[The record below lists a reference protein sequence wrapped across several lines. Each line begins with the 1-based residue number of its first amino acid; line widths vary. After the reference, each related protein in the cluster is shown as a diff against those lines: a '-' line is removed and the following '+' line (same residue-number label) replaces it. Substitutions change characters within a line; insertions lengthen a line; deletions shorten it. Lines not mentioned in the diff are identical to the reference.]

1 MAGCQSLNRP
11 EEDPV
16 EPYLQPSSGR
26 DDFAASRARWEQMV
40 ARLSDVEMMACTQ
53 QVLEEY
59 VTAAGRDLQRQLMQ
73 DQLDARTAREPRLR
87 QVAGADGVT
96 RRRAETGHRRLVA
109 TTVGPV
115 EVRRIAYRAPGASN
129 LHPADAQ
136 LALPQ
141 RLYSFP
147 LQRQVV
153 HEVAA
158 GSLRAAREAL
168 IRATGQHVG
177 TRQLMQIAT
186 EAAVDIRDFYQ
197 PAADR
202 GADPAGADRRDVL
215 VLSLDATGV
224 NMIPADLREP
234 APTRPTG
241 PQPPSAQL
249 ARRER
254 TGRTRMAVVTA
265 IYDAAP
271 VPRTAADILPADPA
285 ERATRRPG
293 PRTRGRKVDASLEY
307 SVAPMVTAL
316 FDQAETRDRQ
326 HRRRW
331 VVLVDGANHQLDR
344 IRQEAERR
352 GVHIDIV
359 IDFIHVLEYLWKAAE
374 DLHTSHNARAAFVRA
389 TARDLLQGHAP
400 RVVADLHARLRIRA
414 QTSEPAPGLERA
426 TAYLQAKQPYLNY
439 HIALA
444 LGWPIATGVIE
455 GCCRYLVKDRLDIT
469 GARWSLTSAEA
480 VLLLRAVITNGDFD
494 QYWQFHLDREH
505 QRTHTSRYQDLYA
518 LAA

>member
-16 EPYLQPSSGR
+16 EHYPQPPSGR
-26 DDFAASRARWEQMV
+26 DDFAVSRALLEQMV
-40 ARLSDVEMMACTQ
+40 ARLSDARMMSCTQ
-53 QVLEEY
+53 HTLEEY
-59 VTAAGRDLQRQLMQ
+59 VTEAGRELQRQLTQ
-73 DQLDARTAREPRLR
+73 DQLDAREPRLG

-96 RRRAETGHRRLVA
+96 RRRAEAGHRRLVA

-115 EVRRIAYRAPGASN
+115 EVNRIAYRAPGAPN
-129 LHPADAQ
+129 LHPADAR

-168 IRATGQHVG
+168 IRTTGQHLG
-177 TRQLMQIAT
+177 TRQLMQIAA

-197 PAADR
+197 PAT
-202 GADPAGADRRDVL
+202 GLVADPASAGGRDVL

-224 NMIPADLREP
+224 NMIGADLREP
-234 APTRPTG
+234 APARLAG

-271 VPRTAADILPADPA
+271 APRTAADILPVDAA
-285 ERATRRPG
+285 ERAARQPG
-293 PRTRGRKVDASLEY
+293 PRAPRRRVDASLEH

-316 FDQAETRDRQ
+316 FDQAETRDPQ

-331 VVLVDGANHQLDR
+331 VVLVDGANHQLDCLQR
-344 IRQEAERR
+344 EAERR
-352 GVHIDIV
+352 GVHIDIIV
-359 IDFIHVLEYLWKAAE
+359 DFIHVLEYLWKAAE
-374 DLHTSHNARAAFVRA
+374 DLHLSHPARAAFVQA
-389 TARDLLQGHAP
+389 AARDLLEGHAP
-400 RVVADLHARLRIRA
+400 RVVADLNARLRARTADNPAVGLQRA
-414 QTSEPAPGLERA
+414 A
-426 TAYLQAKQPYLNY
+426 AYLHAKQPYLNY

-469 GARWSLTSAEA
+469 GARWSLPGAEA
-480 VLLLRAVITNGDFD
+480 VLLLRAVIANGDFD
-494 QYWQFHLDREH
+494 QYWQFHLDAEYH
-505 QRTHTSRYQDLYA
+505 RTHATRYKDQFA

>member
-1 MAGCQSLNRP
+1 MAGCQSLNQP

-16 EPYLQPSSGR
+16 EPYPHPASGR
-26 DDFAASRARWEQMV
+26 DDFAASRACLEQMV
-40 ARLSDVEMMACTQ
+40 ARLSDAQMMACTQ

-59 VTAAGRDLQRQLMQ
+59 VTAAGRELQRQLMQ
-73 DQLDARTAREPRLR
+73 DQLDARAAGEQRLG
-87 QVAGADGVT
+87 QVAGADGVA

-109 TTVGPV
+109 TTVGQV
-115 EVRRIAYRAPGASN
+115 EVRRIAYRAPGAPN
-129 LHPADAQ
+129 LHPADAR

-141 RLYSFP
+141 RWYSFP

-158 GSLRAAREAL
+158 GSLRAAREAI
-168 IRATGQHVG
+168 IRSTGAHLG

-186 EAAVDIRDFYQ
+186 EAAIDIRDFYQ
-197 PAADR
+197 HGAAASR
-202 GADPAGADRRDVL
+202 ELAHAGSRDVL
-215 VLSLDATGV
+215 VLSIDATGV

-234 APTRPTG
+234 PASRPAT

-265 IYDAAP
+265 IYDAVP
-271 VPRTAADILPADPA
+271 VPRTAADILPVDAT
-285 ERATRRPG
+285 ERAARRNG
-293 PRTRGRKVDASLEY
+293 PRAHGRKVDASLEH
-307 SVAPMVTAL
+307 SVAPMLTAL
-316 FDQAETRDRQ
+316 FDQAETRDPH

-331 VVLVDGANHQLDR
+331 VALVDGANHQLDCLQ
-344 IRQEAERR
+344 QEAERR

-359 IDFIHVLEYLWKAAE
+359 VDFIHVLEYLWKAAE
-374 DLHTSHNARAAFVRA
+374 DLHTTHNARAAFVQT
-389 TARDLLQGHAP
+389 TARDLLEGHAP
-400 RVVADLHARLRIRA
+400 RVVADLQAHLRARASDNPSVGLQRA
-414 QTSEPAPGLERA
+414 A
-426 TAYLQAKQPYLNY
+426 AYLHAKAPYLNY

-469 GARWSLTSAEA
+469 GARWSLPGAEA

-494 QYWQFHLDREH
+494 QYWQFHLDREY
-505 QRTHTSRYQDLYA
+505 QRTHASRYQDQYA